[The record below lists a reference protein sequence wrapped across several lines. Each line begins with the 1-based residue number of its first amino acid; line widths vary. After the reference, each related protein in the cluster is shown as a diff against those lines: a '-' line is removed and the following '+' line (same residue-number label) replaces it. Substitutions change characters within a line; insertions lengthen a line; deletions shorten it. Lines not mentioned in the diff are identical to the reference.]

1 MLKTRT
7 GVMGAVALLVVGAL
21 GYVALRSDPVAVDLA
36 VIARGPLQVTV
47 NADGKTRI
55 REIYDVSAPISGTAQ
70 RAPVRVG
77 DAVVGGETV
86 VAVLKPV
93 EATLLDARSRSQ
105 AEAAVREAEA
115 GLALARSKMRQASET
130 LTLSESEFNR
140 ADTLVARGVVS
151 KTRLEELEQKLHID
165 RAAMTAA
172 VSALEMAKGTLDRA
186 RAALIEPGAETGDGT
201 CCLTVTAPMSGRV
214 LTVDVLSEQTV
225 LAGTRLISLGDPT
238 DLEIVADLLSTDAV
252 RLKEGAR
259 AIVERW
265 GGDRDLSAR
274 LRRIEPAGYTK
285 VSALGIE
292 EQRVD
297 VVLDL
302 TSPPGDYA
310 GMGDGFAVFLR
321 IIEWESDDVLTVPL
335 SAVFRHGSDWAVFVN
350 DAGTA
355 RRRIVSL
362 GHRNDHS
369 AEVLDGLAA
378 GDAVILHPS
387 DLIAEGTVIEPR
399 PAGQQG

>member
-1 MLKTRT
+1 MLRTRT
-7 GVMGAVALLVVGAL
+7 VVMAGLALLVTGTL
-21 GYVALRSDPVAVDLA
+21 GYVAMRPEPVAVDLHE
-36 VIARGPLQVTV
+36 IARGPLQVTV

-55 REIYDVSAPISGTAQ
+55 REIYDVSAPITGTAQ

-77 DAVVGGETV
+77 DAVTAGETV
-86 VAVLKPV
+86 VAVLEP
-93 EATLLDARSRSQ
+93 AAANLLDARSRSQ

-115 GLALARSKMRQASET
+115 GLAVARSKMRQASET
-130 LTLSESEFNR
+130 LTLSESEFRR
-140 ADTLVARGVVS
+140 ADTLVQRGVVS
-151 KTRLEELEQKLHID
+151 QTRLEELEQRLHID

-186 RAALIEPGAETGDGT
+186 RAALIEPGAPEAGSS
-201 CCLTVTAPMSGRV
+201 CCLTVMAPMSGQV

-225 LAGTRLISLGDPT
+225 LAGTRLISLGDPG

-252 RLKEGAR
+252 RLQEGDR

-274 LRRIEPAGYTK
+274 VRRIEPAGYTK

-297 VVLDL
+297 VILDL
-302 TSPPGDYA
+302 TSAPEDYA

-321 IIEWESDDVLTVPL
+321 IVEWESDDVLSVPL
-335 SAVFRHGSDWAVFVN
+335 SAVFRQGANWAVFVEA
-350 DAGTA
+350 AGLA
-355 RRRIVSL
+355 ERRTITL
-362 GHRNDHS
+362 GRRNDHN
-369 AEVLDGLAA
+369 AEVLEGLTP
-378 GDAVILHPS
+378 GERVILHPS
-387 DLIAEGTVIEPR
+387 DQISNGTLIERR
-399 PAGQQG
+399 PEEI

>member
-1 MLKTRT
+1 MLRTRT
-7 GVMGAVALLVVGAL
+7 VVMAGLVLLVTGTL
-21 GYVALRSDPVAVDLA
+21 GYVALRPEPVAVDLHE
-36 VIARGPLQVTV
+36 IARGPLQVTV

-55 REIYDVSAPISGTAQ
+55 REIYDVSAPITGTAQ

-77 DAVVGGETV
+77 DVVVGGETV
-86 VAVLKPV
+86 VAVLKP
-93 EATLLDARSRSQ
+93 ATANLLDARSRSQ

-115 GLALARSKMRQASET
+115 GLAVARSQMRQASET

-140 ADTLVARGVVS
+140 ADTLVQRGVVS
-151 KTRLEELEQKLHID
+151 KTRLEELEQRLHID

-186 RAALIEPGAETGDGT
+186 RAALIEPGAPEAGSA
-201 CCLTVTAPMSGRV
+201 CCLTVTAPMSGQV

-225 LAGTRLISLGDPT
+225 LAGTRLISLGDPG

-252 RLKEGAR
+252 RLKEGDR

-265 GGDRDLSAR
+265 GGAQELGAR
-274 LRRIEPAGYTK
+274 VRRIEPAGYTK

-297 VVLDL
+297 VILDF
-302 TSPPGDYA
+302 TSPPEDYA

-321 IIEWESDDVLTVPL
+321 VVEWESDDVLSVPL
-335 SAVFRHGSDWAVFVN
+335 SAVFRRGTDWAVFVEA
-350 DAGTA
+350 DGLAQ
-355 RRRIVSL
+355 RRRVSL
-362 GHRNDHS
+362 GRRNDHM
-369 AEVLDGLAA
+369 AEVLDGLAP

-387 DLIAEGTVIEPR
+387 DLISEGTLIEPR
-399 PAGQQG
+399 PDAL

>member
-1 MLKTRT
+1 MLRTRT
-7 GVMGAVALLVVGAL
+7 VVMAGLALLVTGTL
-21 GYVALRSDPVAVDLA
+21 GYVALRPEPVAVDLHE
-36 VIARGPLQVTV
+36 ITRGPLQVTV

-55 REIYDVSAPISGTAQ
+55 REIYDVSAPITGTAQ

-77 DAVVGGETV
+77 DAVTAGETV
-86 VAVLKPV
+86 VAVLEP
-93 EATLLDARSRSQ
+93 AAANLLDARSRSQ

-115 GLALARSKMRQASET
+115 GLAVARSKMRQASET

-140 ADTLVARGVVS
+140 ADTLVQRGVVS
-151 KTRLEELEQKLHID
+151 KTRLEELEQRLHID

-186 RAALIEPGAETGDGT
+186 RAALIEPGAPEAGSS
-201 CCLTVTAPMSGRV
+201 CCRTVTAPMSGQV

-225 LAGTRLISLGDPT
+225 LAGTRLISLGDPS

-252 RLKEGAR
+252 RLKEGDR

-265 GGDRDLSAR
+265 GGDQDLSAR
-274 LRRIEPAGYTK
+274 VRRIEPAGYTK

-297 VVLDL
+297 VILDL
-302 TSPPGDYA
+302 TSPPEDYA

-321 IIEWESDDVLTVPL
+321 IIEWESDDVLSVPL
-335 SAVFRHGSDWAVFVN
+335 SAVFRQGADWAVFV
-350 DAGTA
+350 ATA
-355 RRRIVSL
+355 DTAERRIITV
-362 GHRNDHS
+362 GRRNDHN
-369 AEVLDGLAA
+369 AEVLEGLTP
-378 GDAVILHPS
+378 GDQVILHPS
-387 DLIAEGTVIEPR
+387 DQISDGTLIESR
-399 PAGQQG
+399 PEEI